1 MVIDSDVSSEDE
13 EFLETLNDQQT
24 ALKKIESKADPVLEV
39 PEYAQDIFKYLKNAE
54 VKYFILVF

>member
-13 EFLETLNDQQT
+13 EFLESFNDKQT
-24 ALKKIESKADPVLEV
+24 ALEKIESNADPVLEV

-54 VKYFILVF
+54 VW